1 MTQQEELI
9 KTLEKLHLQLTSYR
23 PEQALDE
30 KSTQM
35 LKQVSLDI
43 QQLDQASPESNKHQT
58 DTLEES
64 IIHFEQD
71 HPTLTGILRDIA
83 DLLNK
88 SGI

>member
-1 MTQQEELI
+1 MTQHKELVS
-9 KTLEKLHLQLTSYR
+9 TLEKLHLALEGYQ
-23 PEQALDE
+23 PEEELDE
-30 KSTQM
+30 KSRQ
-35 LKQVSLDI
+35 LIEQINQDI
-43 QQLDQASPESNKHQT
+43 QKINHAHAEGKELQPIA
-58 DTLEES
+58 LEET

>member
-9 KTLEKLHLQLTSYR
+9 KTLEKLHSQLKSYQ
-23 PEQALDE
+23 PETALDE
-30 KSTQM
+30 KSTQ
-35 LKQVSLDI
+35 LLGQIAQDI
-43 QQLDQASPESNKHQT
+43 QHMNQARPEGDKLYPEG
-58 DTLEES
+58 LEEA

-71 HPTLTGILRDIA
+71 HPTLTGILRDVA